1 MSKQKQN
8 KKRAAPIVLF
18 AYNRPEH
25 TRLAL
30 ESLSQCEGSA
40 DSELFIYCD
49 GARGPGTIKKVQEVR
64 RIVRMK
70 RWCKDVHII
79 ERDENLG
86 LALSIIQGV
95 SEIVDRYGNIIVLE
109 DDLIISPQFLNFMN
123 DALEI
128 YKDIPKVM
136 HISGYMFP
144 VKGKLPETFFYRAT
158 SCWGWATWKRAWE
171 KFDPDAK
178 RLLSKIRNSGMRR
191 QFDIEGTTDY
201 YKMLQKQ
208 TEDKL
213 DSWAIRWYA
222 SVLLHKGLCLHPGT
236 SLVNNI
242 GHDGTGVH
250 CASTHAFMVKLGNQ
264 KVSKYTMEIK
274 EDEDVVK
281 KMERFYLKLRKPFYI
296 RMLLEF
302 MKIFKRQLSL

>member
-8 KKRAAPIVLF
+8 NKRKAPIVFF

-30 ESLSQCEGSA
+30 ESLLQCEGA
-40 DSELFIYCD
+40 VDSELFIYSD
-49 GARGPGTIKKVQEVR
+49 GAAGAGNTKKVQEVR
-64 RIVRMK
+64 KIVRMK

-86 LALSIIQGV
+86 LALSILQGV
-95 SEIVDRYGNIIVLE
+95 SEIVNRYGNIIVLE

-123 DALEI
+123 AALEI
-128 YKDIPKVM
+128 YKDIPEVM

-144 VKGKLPETFFYRAT
+144 VKGNLPETFFYRAA

-178 RLLSKIRNSGMRR
+178 RLLSEIRNRGMRR
-191 QFDIEGTTDY
+191 QFDIEGSADY

-208 TEDKL
+208 ANGKL

-222 SVLLHKGLCLHPGT
+222 SVFLHKGLCLHPGI

-250 CASTHAFMVKLGNQ
+250 CASTHAFTVRLGNQ
-264 KVSKYTMEIK
+264 KVSKYKMEIK
-274 EDEDVVK
+274 EDEDVVE
-281 KMERFYLKLRKPFYI
+281 KMESFYRKLRKPFYI
-296 RMLLEF
+296 RLLLEF
-302 MKIFKRQLSL
+302 MEFINK